1 MTTREILGLAAS
13 YTYAI
18 ALIVLAEGLRRRFGV
33 PQDLTRKLVHIGAGM
48 WVFGILALFD
58 RWQIGVV
65 PFASFILVN
74 YLFYRYRLFGSMDTA
89 DSPPGTVY
97 FALALTL
104 LFGLLW
110 RPAGPL
116 DRAPVAVAG
125 AMALTWGDA
134 LAALVGQR
142 WGRHRY
148 RVAGSVRSWEGSAA
162 MFLASL
168 VAISL
173 TLTLLP
179 GSQLSPLA
187 SPISMGLALAVALVA
202 AGAAT
207 LIEAVSPRG
216 LDNLGVP
223 LVAAGV
229 ALVALMGS

>member
-1 MTTREILGLAAS
+1 MTASEILGLIAS
-13 YTYAI
+13 YVYASG
-18 ALIVLAEGLRRRFGV
+18 LILVAELLRRRLAV
-33 PQDLTRKLVHIGAGM
+33 PQELTRKLVHIGAGM

-58 RWQIGVV
+58 RWQIGVL

-74 YLFYRYRLFGSMDTA
+74 YLFYRYRVFAAMDSA

-104 LFGLLW
+104 LFALLW
-110 RPAGPL
+110 RPSGPL
-116 DRAPVAVAG
+116 DRVPVAVAG

-148 RVAGSVRSWEGSAA
+148 RVAGSERSWEGSAA

-168 VAISL
+168 AAITL
-173 TLTLLP
+173 TLALLP
-179 GSQLSPLA
+179 GSWLSPQA
-187 SPISMGLALAVALVA
+187 PPVGVGAALLVALLA
-202 AGAAT
+202 ASVAT
-207 LIEAVSPRG
+207 LVEAVSPRG
-216 LDNLGVP
+216 LDNLAVP

-229 ALVALMGS
+229 VLLALPG